1 MPLARIEKL
10 DNGRGRRES
19 DLRGALTNPG
29 GSGDVVPKTAPASGD
44 NTAANKPEQ
53 EDYQLARAIDLLRGI
68 DLYQQRIVN

>member
-10 DNGRGRRES
+10 DNGRGRREA
-19 DLRGALTNPG
+19 DLRGALNNPAG
-29 GSGDVVPKTAPASGD
+29 NGEAAPAGTPED
-44 NTAANKPEQ
+44 ADDTAETKPEQ